1 MKWTLEQ
8 FKSGKLPAMI
18 EKAGYPGV
26 AVDLDSDL
34 IASVLPK
41 VDARAWEMVERSAP
55 ENLLIGRSNMT
66 KRIVGAGEFTY
77 EVIYPFGQML
87 TISPEGRIT
96 HVAVDSKDRVYAF
109 LRAEVADPGLRSRWQ
124 SADHMG

>member
-1 MKWTLEQ
+1 MVPDSLKWTLEQ

-41 VDARAWEMVERSAP
+41 VDARAWEMVKEAHQR
-55 ENLLIGRSNMT
+55 
-66 KRIVGAGEFTY
+66 TY
-77 EVIYPFGQML
+77 
-87 TISPEGRIT
+87 S
-96 HVAVDSKDRVYAF
+96 
-109 LRAEVADPGLRSRWQ
+109 
-124 SADHMG
+124 